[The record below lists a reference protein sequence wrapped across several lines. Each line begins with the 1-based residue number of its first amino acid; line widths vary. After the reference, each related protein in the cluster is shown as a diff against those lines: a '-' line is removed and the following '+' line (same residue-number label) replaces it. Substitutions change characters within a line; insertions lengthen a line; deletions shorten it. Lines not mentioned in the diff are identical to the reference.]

1 MLYYSMQCY
10 KFASSTNIKFL
21 RYMCKRIQFR
31 SKKNFNYPTRG
42 NFCCGHG
49 RLIK

>member
-31 SKKNFNYPTRG
+31 SKKT
-42 NFCCGHG
+42 
-49 RLIK
+49 LIIPQGAIFVAVMAGS